1 MVAAATASVLR
12 GARGFAI
19 KLGLA
24 ASAATIDAVADS
36 AVLLQAATASGVQ
49 ARLIDWRGPGWAWP
63 DAVLLHTPWDYT
75 EHLGEFAA
83 WLAAQAART
92 TVVNP
97 WSTTKGNLHKSYL
110 LDLPAAGIAVPVTR
124 LLRAGDVVDDSDLRS
139 TFGAGPMVAK
149 PAVGA
154 GGRRMSRLNDVAG
167 VRTCDLVSPGGA
179 VLEDLLL
186 QEFLPA
192 VQTAGE
198 HALVMIAGQ
207 VSHLVHKV
215 AAAGE
220 FRVQASHGGTEHIVD
235 PDDATAEVERTVLP
249 LVADL
254 AYARVDY
261 IVDPETGAPADGTR
275 AHRARSLPT
284 PPPASSTP
292 ARRARLQTM
301 GDESVSDPRPEQHQ
315 AVSATDTKPRH
326 PVGAATRTPGNR
338 GFGWSAARSPPC
350 RMTAANC
357 RRTGAGHRGRGRPR
371 RFPAALRAPRQRR
384 GRRPPRRRTGRRPCR
399 EPGHAAPQARYR
411 TPRPACRR

>member
-261 IVDPETGAPADGTR
+261 IVDPLRGPLVMELELTEPDLFLR
-275 AHRARSLPT
+275 HH
-284 PPPASSTP
+284 PPAAS
-292 ARRARLQTM
+292 RLVEHVLTKWATN
-301 GDESVSDPRPEQHQ
+301 R
-315 AVSATDTKPRH
+315 SAIPT
-326 PVGAATRTPGNR
+326 
-338 GFGWSAARSPPC
+338 S
-350 RMTAANC
+350 
-357 RRTGAGHRGRGRPR
+357 PR
-371 RFPAALRAPRQRR
+371 RPQPRQRR
-384 GRRPPRRRTGRRPCR
+384 PTTPNGGSSRRAGTR
-399 EPGHAAPQARYR
+399 
-411 TPRPACRR
+411 